1 MAASSDARFTA
12 ELDAWIVAHRDEI
25 VASVQELCRIRSV
38 QEDPA
43 PGQPFGP
50 GVAAALDWVRRRAE
64 AFGFRTRDIDGYA
77 VDAEIGEGNEWV
89 AVLAHVDV
97 VPEGTGWTHPP
108 FGAEIHDG
116 KIYARGA
123 VDDKGPAVAAL
134 YAMKAVADLALARGE
149 RPDRRARLIVGGN
162 EESGFECVKYYFARN
177 PQPVL
182 GFSPDAMFPLVNA
195 EKGIWTFRLTCE
207 VPEEGE
213 PPGKGTGWG
222 PGAAAIPAAPVRLL
236 RLEGGD
242 RVNVVPDRALAELE
256 LTGWPAA
263 AREELARRLTDGGG
277 PGRARL
283 SARLE
288 GERLAVEARGAAA
301 HAMHPEKGINAVT
314 GLLAALCDALGE
326 RLPAYRALRFLAEAG
341 GRTDGSGFGIATAD
355 EISGPLTLNLGVLRL
370 EGRTLIADCNVRY
383 PVTASTR
390 RLADAVVAALADTGW
405 RFESREDM
413 TPHHVPDGSEVVQKL
428 LAVYRE
434 ETGDGDARP
443 LAIGGGTYARVLEN
457 GVAFG
462 PLFPGQREVAHEP
475 DEFWAIDDLLRCTR
489 IYARAIYRL
498 MWK

>member
-1 MAASSDARFTA
+1 MVGSSDTRFTA
-12 ELDAWIVAHRDEI
+12 ELDAWITAKQEEI
-25 VASVQELCRIRSV
+25 VSAVQELCRIRSV
-38 QEDPA
+38 QEAPA
-43 PGQPFGP
+43 PGQPFGA

-77 VDAEIGEGNEWV
+77 VDAEIGEGDEWV

-97 VPEGTGWTHPP
+97 VPEGTGWTYPP
-108 FGAEIHDG
+108 FGAEIHEG

-123 VDDKGPAVAAL
+123 MDDKGPTVAAL

-149 RPDRRARLIVGGN
+149 KSDRRVRLIVGGN
-162 EESGFECVKYYFARN
+162 EETGFQCVRHYFAHN
-177 PQPVL
+177 SQPAL

-195 EKGIWTFRLTCE
+195 EKGIWTFRLSCE
-207 VPEEGE
+207 IPGEGTAGPE
-213 PPGKGTGWG
+213 
-222 PGAAAIPAAPVRLL
+222 APVGLL

-242 RVNVVPDRALAELE
+242 RVNVVPDRALAELD
-256 LTGWPAA
+256 LAGCPADERA
-263 AREELARRLTDGGG
+263 ALARRLTDGGG

-283 SARLE
+283 VARVD
-288 GERLAVEARGAAA
+288 GERLVVEARGAAA

-314 GLLAALCDALGE
+314 GLLAALCDALGG

-341 GRTDGSGFGIATAD
+341 ARTDGSGFGIAMAD
-355 EISGPLTLNLGVLRL
+355 EVSGPLTLNLGVLRL

-383 PVTASTR
+383 PVTASAQT
-390 RLADAVVAALADTGW
+390 LANAVVAALADTGW

-413 TPHHVPDGSEVVQKL
+413 PPHHVPADSEVVQKL

-443 LAIGGGTYARVLEN
+443 LAIGGGTYARVLKN

-475 DEFWAIDDLLRCTR
+475 NEFWAIDDLLRCTR